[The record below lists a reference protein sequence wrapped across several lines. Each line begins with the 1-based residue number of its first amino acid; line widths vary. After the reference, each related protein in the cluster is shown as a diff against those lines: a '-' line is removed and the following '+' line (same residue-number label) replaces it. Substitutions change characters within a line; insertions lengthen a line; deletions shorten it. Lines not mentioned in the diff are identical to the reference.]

1 MMVIMKDKITDLV
14 AEIFE
19 YLPKNRSGAP
29 LAPINISKAIELYGL
44 KAYDVDFKGQGIS
57 GAFDRSKMEI
67 YVNSSD
73 PYVIKIFTLAHELG
87 HYLLHKDVKNDVLF
101 REKGKHGREKIEREA
116 NTFAAELLMPEAA
129 IKIYWPITE
138 NIQQLADKFSVSYV
152 AMRNRLHQLGLI

>member
-1 MMVIMKDKITDLV
+1 MKDKIADLI

-19 YLPKNRSGAP
+19 YLPKSKSGVP
-29 LAPINISKAIELYGL
+29 LVPINISKAIELYEL

-87 HYLLHKDVKNDVLF
+87 HYLLHKDVKK
-101 REKGKHGREKIEREA
+101 ETKSI
-116 NTFAAELLMPEAA
+116 
-129 IKIYWPITE
+129 
-138 NIQQLADKFSVSYV
+138 
-152 AMRNRLHQLGLI
+152 